1 MAARMNRSSAVLTEK
16 VRRLT
21 MAREHNNVAS
31 DGGGM
36 LTRERAPRV
45 LRIFTVAG
53 LVGLLVLFVAV
64 STAQATVSISR
75 AELSGTKLRIEGQAA
90 ANKTITVNGVAM
102 GTSDSTGAFRIER
115 DPFAKP
121 DDCIVNVNDGSAN
134 FTSARLSGCTV
145 STPSSVS
152 LSSLSLDPTAVVG
165 GNSAI
170 GTVTLTSAA
179 PSGGLEVSLSSN
191 NTAAATVPASVT
203 VLAGSTRA
211 SFTVSTNSVT
221 NSQSSTIIASAGGI
235 TRSSTITVQTA
246 FAAANGSISIIPGGS
261 GNGRITSQLAGI
273 DCTIAGGNGSGTCS
287 AFFPTGTV
295 VRLEARPAADSSFQG
310 WRGLPGCGDP
320 SKVKVAA
327 GTNIACQPVF
337 ALK

>member
-1 MAARMNRSSAVLTEK
+1 
-16 VRRLT
+16 
-21 MAREHNNVAS
+21 
-31 DGGGM
+31 M
-36 LTRERAPRV
+36 LTRDRAPRV

-64 STAQATVSISR
+64 STAQAMVSISR

-90 ANKTITVNGVAM
+90 ANTTITVNGVAM
-102 GTSDSTGAFRIER
+102 GTSDSTGAFRIDR

-121 DDCIVNVNDGSAN
+121 ADCIVHVNDGSATS
-134 FTSARLSGCTV
+134 TSARLSGCTV
-145 STPSSVS
+145 STPSSAS
-152 LSSLSLDPTAVVG
+152 LSTLSLNPTAVVG
-165 GNSAI
+165 GNSAT

-179 PSGGLEVSLSSN
+179 PSGGLVVSLSSN

-203 VLAGSTRA
+203 VPAGFTSTT
-211 SFTVSTNSVT
+211 FTVSTNSLT

-235 TRSSTITVQTA
+235 TKSSTITVQTA
-246 FAAANGSISIIPGGS
+246 FAAANGSISIVPGGN
-261 GNGRITSQLAGI
+261 GNGRITSQPAGI
-273 DCTIAGGNGSGTCS
+273 DCTITGGNGTGNCS

-295 VRLEARPAADSSFQG
+295 VRLDARPAADSSFLG
-310 WRGLPGCGDP
+310 WRGLPGCSDP

-327 GTNIACQPVF
+327 GTNISCQPGF